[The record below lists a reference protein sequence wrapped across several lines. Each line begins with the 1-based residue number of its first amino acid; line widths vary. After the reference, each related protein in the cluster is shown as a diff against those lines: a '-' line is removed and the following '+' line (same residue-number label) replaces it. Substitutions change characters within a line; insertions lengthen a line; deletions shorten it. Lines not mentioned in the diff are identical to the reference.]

1 MKTYEDGLN
10 DAWEVFRRLEY
21 ELTSAERV
29 EFFGYYSPYDIIG
42 TCTPQE
48 IIKRLEKYDE
58 IKVGDEVEYI
68 STSDRGV
75 VEHIS
80 KFTQTISVMW
90 DNGSIGEA
98 SIKKFK
104 KTGRHFPQIEE
115 VLKLMQ
121 KDKYD

>member
-10 DAWEVFRRLEY
+10 DAWEVVRRLEC
-21 ELTSAERV
+21 E
-29 EFFGYYSPYDIIG
+29 
-42 TCTPQE
+42 PQE
-48 IIKRLEKYDE
+48 VIKRLEKYDE

-75 VEHIS
+75 IEHIS

-90 DNGSIGEA
+90 DSGSIGEA

-121 KDKYD
+121 EDKYD

>member
-1 MKTYEDGLN
+1 MKTHEDGLN
-10 DAWEVFRRLEY
+10 EAWELVRRLKN
-21 ELTSAERV
+21 ELTPSERT
-29 EFFGYYSPYDIIG
+29 ELFGYYSPDDVIDIY
-42 TCTPQE
+42 TPQE
-48 IIKRLEKYDE
+48 VIKRLEKYDE

-121 KDKYD
+121 EDKYN

>member
-10 DAWEVFRRLEY
+10 DAWEVVRRLEY
-21 ELTSAERV
+21 EFTPTERV
-29 EFFGYYSPYDIIG
+29 ELFGYFSPSDIVG
-42 TCTPQE
+42 TSTPQE
-48 IIKRLEKYDE
+48 VIKRLEKYDE
-58 IKVGDEVEYI
+58 IKIGDEVEYI
-68 STSDRGV
+68 STADRGV

-80 KFTQTISVMW
+80 KFAQTISVMW

-121 KDKYD
+121 EDKYD

>member
-10 DAWEVFRRLEY
+10 EAWEVIRRLEN
-21 ELTSAERV
+21 ELTSYKRIEL
-29 EFFGYYSPYDIIG
+29 FGYCSPYDIVDAL
-42 TCTPQE
+42 TPQE
-48 IIKRLEKYDE
+48 VIEKLEKYDE

-80 KFTQTISVMW
+80 KFTQAISVIW

-121 KDKYD
+121 EDKYD